1 MSKFDTP
8 PEKIVSTSQ
17 IDSSNL
23 AGVDEEPKSGKAGHS
38 GSAPLHNS
46 GAGKQSDDSFQ
57 NKGSLKR
64 RKYTTK
70 EPRHSINVD
79 GKRRYPCPFPGCDKT
94 FSTSGHSSRHSRIH
108 TGEKPYKC
116 SFPGCNA
123 HFSRYDNS
131 LQHYRTHFFS
141 SKGSKKSHGKPKDI
155 SCLNPYEDG
164 KTLAAQKPLT
174 LHDPRAA
181 RLRNHGTS
189 NLVEETIPESPPQIS
204 TNMDTFSR
212 IRTDAADW
220 PLPENRE
227 CDGNSTV
234 PGVHSDVLNG
244 SDILRR
250 SRSFQLFDDLPSK
263 LRPPGRGSVGES
275 RSYPLVKPSVSL
287 SEFARTRSTHER
299 TSDVTHTGR
308 RNFERDVPP
317 IDHIRMRFGVS
328 DFGMHDLASDL
339 IHFNEP
345 KYTATPA
352 SQLSGRQT
360 KPLYPMYPDPY
371 RSSKSHTFGPSSD
384 YSARR
389 LELPQFRKSGSS
401 PSLLSLDMPTS
412 DSSHSLSKY
421 SLSSGTTSL
430 PSSTSSKNPPIASQS
445 PTVISSLSGQKP
457 PSEYAVSNCQT
468 PPLHDSD
475 SDVSHF
481 ASLRS

>member
-1 MSKFDTP
+1 MSQFDHP
-8 PEKIVSTSQ
+8 PEKIVSTSHT
-17 IDSSNL
+17 DSSNP
-23 AGVDEEPKSGKAGHS
+23 ASVEDEPRSGKAGYS
-38 GSAPLHNS
+38 GSAPLHSS

-57 NKGSLKR
+57 NKGPLKR

-155 SCLNPYEDG
+155 SCLNSFEDG
-164 KTLAAQKPLT
+164 KTIAAQKPLT
-174 LHDPRAA
+174 SHDPGAA
-181 RLRNHGTS
+181 RLRNQGTS
-189 NLVEETIPESPPQIS
+189 SLVEETIPESPTQIS
-204 TNMDTFSR
+204 TNVDTFSR
-212 IRTDAADW
+212 IRKDATDW

-227 CDGNSTV
+227 CDSNSTV
-234 PGVHSDVLNG
+234 PGVHRDVLER
-244 SDILRR
+244 SDMLRR
-250 SRSFQLFDDLPSK
+250 SRSFHLFDDLSPK
-263 LRPPGRGSVGES
+263 LRPPGWSSLGES
-275 RSYPLVKPSVSL
+275 RSYPLVKPSVPL
-287 SEFARTRSTHER
+287 SELARTRSTYER
-299 TSDVTHTGR
+299 SSDLTHTGPR
-308 RNFERDVPP
+308 SYERDAPH

-328 DFGMHDLASDL
+328 DFGMHALASDL
-339 IHFNEP
+339 LHFNEL

-371 RSSKSHTFGPSSD
+371 RSSKSHTFGPSSN

-401 PSLLSLDMPTS
+401 PSLLSLDMPSS
-412 DSSHSLSKY
+412 DSCHSLSKY
-421 SLSSGTTSL
+421 SLSSGTASL
-430 PSSTSSKNPPIASQS
+430 PSSSSSKNVPIASQS

-468 PPLHDSD
+468 PPMHDSD
-475 SDVSHF
+475 SDIS
-481 ASLRS
+481 